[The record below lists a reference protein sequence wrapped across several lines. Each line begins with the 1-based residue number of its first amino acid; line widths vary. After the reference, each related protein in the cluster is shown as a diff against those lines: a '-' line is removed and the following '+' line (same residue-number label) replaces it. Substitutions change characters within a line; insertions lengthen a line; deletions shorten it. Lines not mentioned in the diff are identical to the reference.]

1 TRGLMTPATMIC
13 ATSARPGDPGSQGG
27 LRTRRRLCPPVALAL
42 LTLAL
47 LPGCGPPSHNTHLA
61 GPPAKI
67 LMVQS
72 YLLRRLLAQDKP
84 LAGSFAGRTTYAIN
98 TSALAPAVPSLPGT
112 VERTVIYTS
121 YSAFAADMAAGRVPK
136 SVHAVLY
143 DIEMWPPT

>member
-1 TRGLMTPATMIC
+1 MTPATMIY
-13 ATSARPGDPGSQGG
+13 ATSARAGDPGTQGG
-27 LRTRRRLCPPVALAL
+27 LRTRRRLCPLVALAF

-47 LPGCGPPSHNTHLA
+47 LPGCGPPSDSTHLA

-72 YLLRRLLAQDKP
+72 YILRELLARDKS
-84 LAGSFAGRTTYAIN
+84 LASSFADRTTYAIS

-121 YSAFAADMAAGRVPK
+121 YS
-136 SVHAVLY
+136 
-143 DIEMWPPT
+143 